1 MTLAAV
7 FLALAAQ
14 PTADHCNNISPWVTR
29 ACIGRRLEAKDRLV
43 RSLYPRALASVR
55 SGFAKW
61 GRQDTRLNPRHFADA
76 HRDWQRFIASNCR
89 ALGAFGGGSNTSI
102 SDRITR
108 CHERELDARIQLYRQ
123 IADGTYGQ

>member
-1 MTLAAV
+1 MLVAAL
-7 FLALAAQ
+7 LALAAE
-14 PTADHCNNISPWVTR
+14 PAADQCNNISPSVTR
-29 ACIGRRLEAKDRLV
+29 ACIGRRVEAKDRLV

-61 GRQDTRLNPRHFADA
+61 GRHDTRLNPRHFADA

-89 ALGAFGGGSNTSI
+89 ALGAIGGGSNSSI
-102 SDRITR
+102 SDRITA
-108 CHERELDARIQLYRQ
+108 CYESELDERIRLYRQ